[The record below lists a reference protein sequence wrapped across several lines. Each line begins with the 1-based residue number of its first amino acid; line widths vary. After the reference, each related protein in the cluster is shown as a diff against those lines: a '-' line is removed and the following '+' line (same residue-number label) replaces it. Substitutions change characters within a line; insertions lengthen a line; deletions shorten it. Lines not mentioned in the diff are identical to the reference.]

1 MGIAG
6 VNIRILLKLTSLL
19 MSLPRY
25 LLTLLLVLPLSTACA
40 ASQER
45 DMDPWESTNRKIF
58 AFNETLDR
66 FVLKPAAKG
75 YRFVMPDAAQRGVGN
90 FIANIYEFNS
100 VINSLLQGR
109 FGGAAQNSGRFVV
122 NTTLGLLGFFDVAT
136 PLGIE
141 PNRADFG
148 QTLAVWGFDSGPF
161 VMLPLFGPRT
171 VRSGV
176 GYFFDTYTS
185 IPYLIDN
192 REAAWI
198 FWTVEVIDY
207 RASLLD
213 ADDLITGDRYIFLR
227 DAYLQARKTFIN
239 GGVVDDSFSDF
250 EEEED
255 WEEF

>member
-1 MGIAG
+1 MF
-6 VNIRILLKLTSLL
+6 
-19 MSLPRY
+19 LPRVF
-25 LLTLLLVLPLSTACA
+25 LVFLLVLPFGTACA
-40 ASQER
+40 AVPER
-45 DMDPWESTNRKIF
+45 EVDPWEPMNRKIF
-58 AFNETLDR
+58 AFNETLDKYL
-66 FVLKPAAKG
+66 LKPTAKG
-75 YRFVMPDAAQRGVGN
+75 YRFIMPNAAQRGVSN

-109 FGGAAQNSGRFVV
+109 FGGAAQNGGRFVV
-122 NTTLGLLGFFDVAT
+122 NSTLGLLGVFDVAT
-136 PLGIE
+136 PIGIR

-148 QTLAVWGFDSGPF
+148 QTLAVWGFEPGPY

-185 IPYLIDN
+185 IPALIDN

-198 FWTVEVIDY
+198 FWTIEVIDY

-213 ADDLITGDRYIFLR
+213 ADDLITGDRYIFIR
-227 DAYLQARKTFIN
+227 DAYISARNAFVN
-239 GGVVDDSFSDF
+239 GGVVEDTFSDF
-250 EEEED
+250 EEEGD

>member
-1 MGIAG
+1 MF
-6 VNIRILLKLTSLL
+6 
-19 MSLPRY
+19 LPRHTLAF
-25 LLTLLLVLPLSTACA
+25 LLILPLSAACA
-40 ASQER
+40 AVEER
-45 DMDPWESTNRKIF
+45 EIDPWEPVNRKIF
-58 AFNETLDR
+58 AFNETLDKYI
-66 FVLKPAAKG
+66 LKPTARG
-75 YRFVMPDAAQRGVGN
+75 YRFVMPDAAERGVSN

-109 FGGAAQNSGRFVV
+109 FDGAAQSGGRFVV
-122 NTTLGLLGFFDVAT
+122 NSTLGLLGLFDVAT
-136 PLGIE
+136 PIGIP

-148 QTLAVWGFDSGPF
+148 QTLAVWGFDSGPY

-171 VRSGV
+171 VRSGA

-185 IPYLIDN
+185 IPALIDN

-213 ADDLITGDRYIFLR
+213 ADDLITGDRYIFIR
-227 DAYLQARKTFIN
+227 DAYISARKTFVN
-239 GGVVDDSFSDF
+239 GGVVEDSFSDF
-250 EEEED
+250 EEQGD